1 MDNLVVLTNLSPAAE
16 HARRYAARLAGP
28 LGARVVLLHVY
39 QPPVLPAETGLAL
52 SSAAYYDREQTEYA
66 LRGIAADML
75 APTEVAVV
83 DGSFG
88 EALEAA
94 VARYRPLL
102 LVLGLTTTNGY
113 VDALLANR
121 ALPLLRHCPYP
132 ALLVPESAA
141 LLPPRR
147 VVIGVDGEPFGLTE
161 PAAGV
166 FRELLR
172 TWQAAPTLAHVTTP
186 DSTWHR
192 SEVLRAVQRGGLL
205 PTDAEVEY
213 HQPLADAAE
222 DGLLTTAAAR
232 GANLLV
238 LLARRRSFLGQLFH
252 RSVTARVLR
261 RAPLPVLLLP
271 VAEPELAPEQPHVGA
286 ATVLSA

>member
-39 QPPVLPAETGLAL
+39 QPPVLPAETGLAQ
-52 SSAAYYDREQTEYA
+52 SSAAYYDRAQTEYA

-75 APTEVAVV
+75 VPTAVEVV
-83 DGSFG
+83 DGGFG
-88 EALEAA
+88 EALAAA

-121 ALPLLRHCPYP
+121 ALPVLRHSPYP
-132 ALLVPESAA
+132 ALLVPESAP

-186 DSTWHR
+186 DSSR
-192 SEVLRAVQRGGLL
+192 SRNEVLRLVRRGGLL
-205 PTDAEVEY
+205 PEETELEFC
-213 HQPLADAAE
+213 QPLADTAE
-222 DGLLTTAAAR
+222 AGLLTTAGAR

-238 LLARRRSFLGQLFH
+238 LLARQRSFLGRLFH

-271 VAEPELAPEQPHVGA
+271 VADDVAATGVGQGA
-286 ATVLSA
+286 AAAATA

>member
-1 MDNLVVLTNLSPAAE
+1 MDNLVVLTDLSPAAE
-16 HARRYAARLAGP
+16 HARHYAALLAGP

-39 QPPVLPAETGLAL
+39 QPPVVPAETGLAL
-52 SSAAYYDREQTEYA
+52 SSALYYDREQLEYS
-66 LRGIAADML
+66 LRTLAADML
-75 APTEVAVV
+75 VPAVAEVV

-94 VARYRPLL
+94 VARHRPLL
-102 LVLGLTTTNGY
+102 LVLGLTAAPGY
-113 VDALLANR
+113 FEALLANR

-147 VVIGVDGEPFGLTE
+147 VVIGVDGEPFGLKE

-166 FRELLR
+166 FRELLS
-172 TWQAAPTLAHVTTP
+172 TWRAVPTLAHVSTP

-192 SEVLRAVQRGGLL
+192 HEVLRTVQRGGLL
-205 PTDAEVEY
+205 PSEAEVEY

-222 DGLLTTAAAR
+222 DGLLSTAAAR

-271 VAEPELAPEQPHVGA
+271 VAEPAGAPEPQDASTA
-286 ATVLSA
+286 AVLSE